1 MVFSSR
7 GGSSPGGRH
16 APPWDLSN
24 LGAQTSHF
32 LSFPQD
38 IFSKQIR
45 RKWHTVFPWIIPGGD
60 YFFFRIKRG
69 KGGWLFEG
77 RRLFQLLLTG
87 RRAQNIYIYIHI
99 FLIPLNQAIIT
110 SNKLNM
116 GFLSVPNWVPGLIF
130 GAWIITHQFCWIRFH
145 FNFTRRV
152 QKKEKMTRG
161 WGGGGRLLFEGGEY
175 FKYFHQRGAINR
187 GTAIL
192 QGNTVV
198 SSLIHISSVICK
210 VQCLRKR
217 G

>member
-69 KGGWLFEG
+69 KGGDYSREG
-77 RRLFQLLLTG
+77 DYFSYCSLDDVPK
-87 RRAQNIYIYIHI
+87 IYIYIQI

-161 WGGGGRLLFEGGEY
+161 VGWGGGWLLFEGGDY
-175 FKYFHQRGAINR
+175 FKYFHQRGAIIR
-187 GTAIL
+187 GRR
-192 QGNTVV
+192 
-198 SSLIHISSVICK
+198 LIEGRLFFKEIRWLV
-210 VQCLRKR
+210 L
-217 G
+217 

>member
-7 GGSSPGGRH
+7 GGSSPEGRH
-16 APPWDLSN
+16 APPWNLSN

-45 RKWHTVFPWIIPGGD
+45 RKWHTVFPWIISGGD

-69 KGGWLFEG
+69 KGGDYSREG
-77 RRLFQLLLTG
+77 DYFSYCSLDDVPK
-87 RRAQNIYIYIHI
+87 IYIYIQI

-161 WGGGGRLLFEGGEY
+161 VGGGGDYYSREATILSISIKGGRLFEGGD
-175 FKYFHQRGAINR
+175 
-187 GTAIL
+187 
-192 QGNTVV
+192 
-198 SSLIHISSVICK
+198 
-210 VQCLRKR
+210 
-217 G
+217 

>member
-38 IFSKQIR
+38 IFSKQIP

-69 KGGWLFEG
+69 KGGDYSREG
-77 RRLFQLLLTG
+77 DYFSYCSLDDVPK
-87 RRAQNIYIYIHI
+87 IYIYIHI

-152 QKKEKMTRG
+152 QKKEKMRRG
-161 WGGGGRLLFEGGEY
+161 VGGGGDYSRE
-175 FKYFHQRGAINR
+175 AINR

-198 SSLIHISSVICK
+198 SSLIYISSVICK

>member
-45 RKWHTVFPWIIPGGD
+45 RKWHTVFPWIISGGN

-69 KGGWLFEG
+69 KGGDYSREG
-77 RRLFQLLLTG
+77 DYFSYCSLDDVPK
-87 RRAQNIYIYIHI
+87 IYIYIYI
-99 FLIPLNQAIIT
+99 FFFLIPLNQAIIT

-161 WGGGGRLLFEGGEY
+161 VGGGAIIIRGRRLF
-175 FKYFHQRGAINR
+175 
-187 GTAIL
+187 
-192 QGNTVV
+192 
-198 SSLIHISSVICK
+198 
-210 VQCLRKR
+210 
-217 G
+217 

>member
-1 MVFSSR
+1 MALLLSRTHLHGENNSPQSSKV
-7 GGSSPGGRH
+7 GSTATVLIISH

-69 KGGWLFEG
+69 KGGDYSREG
-77 RRLFQLLLTG
+77 DYFSYCSLDDVPK
-87 RRAQNIYIYIHI
+87 IYIYIHI

-152 QKKEKMTRG
+152 QKKEKMRRG
-161 WGGGGRLLFEGGEY
+161 VGGGAIIRGRRLIEGRLF
-175 FKYFHQRGAINR
+175 FKEIG
-187 GTAIL
+187 
-192 QGNTVV
+192 
-198 SSLIHISSVICK
+198 
-210 VQCLRKR
+210 
-217 G
+217 

>member
-1 MVFSSR
+1 MTYRISLNNTR
-7 GGSSPGGRH
+7 G
-16 APPWDLSN
+16 WLFLLSH
-24 LGAQTSHF
+24 Q
-32 LSFPQD
+32 
-38 IFSKQIR
+38 
-45 RKWHTVFPWIIPGGD
+45 
-60 YFFFRIKRG
+60 
-69 KGGWLFEG
+69 KGERGWLFEG

-152 QKKEKMTRG
+152 QKKEKMRRG
-161 WGGGGRLLFEGGEY
+161 VGGGGDYSRE
-175 FKYFHQRGAINR
+175 AINR

-198 SSLIHISSVICK
+198 SSLIYISSVICK

>member
-7 GGSSPGGRH
+7 GGSSPEGRH
-16 APPWDLSN
+16 APPWNLSN

-45 RKWHTVFPWIIPGGD
+45 RKWHTVFPWIISGGD

-69 KGGWLFEG
+69 KGGDYSREG
-77 RRLFQLLLTG
+77 DYFSYCSLDDVPK
-87 RRAQNIYIYIHI
+87 IYIYIQI

-161 WGGGGRLLFEGGEY
+161 VGGGRLLFEGGDY
-175 FKYFHQRGAINR
+175 FKYFHQRGAIIGGR
-187 GTAIL
+187 R
-192 QGNTVV
+192 
-198 SSLIHISSVICK
+198 LIEGRLFFKEIRWLV
-210 VQCLRKR
+210 L
-217 G
+217 